1 VAPRAKARPYQSC
14 CVVGSDEFFCWKGG
28 NMTEQITERK
38 ENKRPFCKALILVLY
53 GLLIKIG
60 RGMADHFKNPPCG
73 YVGPFTH

>member
-1 VAPRAKARPYQSC
+1 
-14 CVVGSDEFFCWKGG
+14 
-28 NMTEQITERK
+28 MTEQITERK